1 MLTYQFENRIAIV
14 TGGSRGIGA
23 ATVKA
28 LLQAKATVVA
38 VYSSNDDAANQF
50 KDSLGE
56 LAAKLTLAKL
66 NVADYS
72 QAEEFFRRFDEEH
85 PTLDI
90 LVNSAGIRRD
100 AVAAMMSEES
110 WRSVIDV
117 NLTGAFNMSK
127 LAIQRMLQKRYGRII
142 HVTSPSGRMGI
153 EGQANYAASK
163 AGLVAM
169 AKSICKETARRNITV
184 NCVSPGFIDT
194 DFIANLPPEQL
205 DAYRKS
211 VPMKRFGTP
220 EDVANA
226 ILFFASEES
235 AYITGS
241 VLEITGGLA

>member
-1 MLTYQFENRIAIV
+1 MLTYNFENRTAIV

-38 VYSSNDDAANQF
+38 VYSSNDEAANRF
-50 KDSLGE
+50 KESLGD
-56 LAAKLTLAKL
+56 LAANLTLAKL
-66 NVADYS
+66 NVADYA
-72 QAEEFFRRFDEEH
+72 QAEEFFRQFDAAH

-100 AVAAMMSEES
+100 A
-110 WRSVIDV
+110 DV

-127 LAIQRMLQKRYGRII
+127 LAIQRMLQKRYGRIV

-153 EGQANYAASK
+153 EGQSNYAASK

-194 DFIANLPPEQL
+194 DFISSLPPEQL

>member
-1 MLTYQFENRIAIV
+1 MLTYHFENRTAIV

-28 LLQAKATVVA
+28 FLQAGATVVA
-38 VYSSNDDAANQF
+38 VYSSNDEAANAF
-50 KDSLGE
+50 KVSLGE
-56 LAAKLTLAKL
+56 LAANLTLAKL
-66 NVADYS
+66 DVADYA
-72 QAEEFFRRFDEEH
+72 QAEDFFRQFDESH

-100 AVAAMMSEES
+100 GVAAMMSEES
-110 WRSVIDV
+110 WRAVIDV

-127 LAIQRMLQKRYGRII
+127 LAIQRMMGKRYGRIV

-153 EGQANYAASK
+153 EGQSNYAASK
-163 AGLVAM
+163 AGLVAL
-169 AKSICKETARRNITV
+169 AKSISKETARRNITV

-194 DFIANLPPEQL
+194 DFISNLPPEQL

-211 VPMKRFGTP
+211 VPMKRLGKP
-220 EDVANA
+220 EEVAQA
-226 ILFFASEES
+226 ILFLASEES